1 MITTYD
7 VNDIHFLL
15 DTVDLSDEAQKTINM
30 ESADN
35 GLEWVTPRV
44 YTAKTS
50 MPSGQL
56 QTSVQVRKS
65 CSQAT
70 MAYSVLQYTNSQT
83 TLKQDSMASYVNP
96 FKTTWQYRIGS
107 LFFPQQ
113 PVVDLASLSTMGA
126 RSYYEA
132 LYAFDK
138 PKHPYHAG
146 SVSMR
151 DFAGG
156 KSIYAMSSSKNDDLF
171 LSGLPINNSR
181 VLEFNFEV
189 AEPTGY
195 ASDKVLTTFLEYIQ
209 VVKSY
214 VDNTAVAI

>member
-1 MITTYD
+1 M
-7 VNDIHFLL
+7 
-15 DTVDLSDEAQKTINM
+15 
-30 ESADN
+30 
-35 GLEWVTPRV
+35 
-44 YTAKTS
+44 
-50 MPSGQL
+50 
-56 QTSVQVRKS
+56 
-65 CSQAT
+65 
-70 MAYSVLQYTNSQT
+70 
-83 TLKQDSMASYVNP
+83 
-96 FKTTWQYRIGS
+96 
-107 LFFPQQ
+107 
-113 PVVDLASLSTMGA
+113 VDLASLSTMGA